1 MDLKNL
7 HLKVE
12 NGIATVTIN
21 RPEKL
26 NALNA
31 ETITELFQVFKRLKQ
46 DDSVEAVILTGS
58 GDKAFAAGADIR
70 EIQRHDDISG
80 RIFSSRGQKVFRF
93 IERLEKPVI
102 AAINGYAL
110 GGGCELAMC
119 CHLRLASDKAKL
131 GQPEIN
137 LGLIP
142 GYGGT
147 QRLPRLV
154 GPSHALYLLLTG
166 ETIDAGRAVN
176 IGLINEVVPHN
187 QLMTR
192 AAELANLLK
201 AKPPIARRM
210 LLQAVVEGLDKSLDT
225 ALTTESEL
233 FGNLCITEDMK
244 EGTSAFLEKREPE
257 FKGK

>member
-1 MDLKNL
+1 MDFKNL
-7 HLKVE
+7 QLKVE

-31 ETITELFQVFKRLKQ
+31 ETITEIYQIFKKIKQ
-46 DDSVEAVILTGS
+46 DNTIAAVIITGS
-58 GDKAFAAGADIR
+58 GDKAFAAGADVK

-80 RIFSSRGQKVFRF
+80 RIFASRGQKVFRF
-93 IERLEKPVI
+93 IEKLEKPVI

-110 GGGCELAMC
+110 GGGCELAMS
-119 CHLRLASDKAKL
+119 CHLRIASEKAQL

-147 QRLPRLV
+147 QRLPRLI
-154 GPSHALYLLLTG
+154 GPTRALYLMLTG
-166 ETIDAGRAVN
+166 ESINAQKALE
-176 IGLINEVVPHN
+176 IGLVNEVVAHD
-187 QLMTR
+187 QVVAR
-192 AAELANLLK
+192 ANEIANLLK
-201 AKPPIARRM
+201 AKPPIARRF
-210 LLQAVVEGLDKSLDT
+210 LLQAVVEGLDKNLDT